1 MENYER
7 LQEIGKGNTE
17 ITLNQLGSYGSVY
30 KIKRKSDG

>member
-7 LQEIGKGNTE
+7 LQEIGKGNSLVN
-17 ITLNQLGSYGSVY
+17 LNLLGSYGSVY